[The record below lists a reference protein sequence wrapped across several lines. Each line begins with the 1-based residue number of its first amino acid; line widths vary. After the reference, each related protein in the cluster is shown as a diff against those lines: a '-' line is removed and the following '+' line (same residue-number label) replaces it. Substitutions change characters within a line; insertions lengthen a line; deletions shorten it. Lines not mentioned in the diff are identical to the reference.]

1 MKIISGGQTGADR
14 AGLDAARRCRLETG
28 GRAPSRYWTERGPD
42 PSLAQFGLTAGG
54 TVAERTIANVAAAD
68 ATIVFMTGSSPG
80 SDLTIAAARA
90 RTKPLLVIDPWVSA
104 AADAVAGFLRQH
116 RPLVLNV
123 AGHRESTAPGI
134 YARVVEVLTAALTRF
149 VPPPS
154 SPTP

>member
-14 AGLDAARRCRLETG
+14 AGLDAALRCGFETG

-42 PSLAQFGLTAGG
+42 PFLAQLGLTAGG

-68 ATIVFMTGSSPG
+68 ATIVFMTRASPG

-90 RTKPLLVIDPWVSA
+90 RRKPLLVIDPWA
-104 AADAVAGFLRQH
+104 RDAADVVAAFLRQH
-116 RPLVLNV
+116 RPHVLNI

-134 YARVVEVLTAALTRF
+134 YARVVEVLTTTLT
-149 VPPPS
+149 PLAPAPS
-154 SPTP
+154 